1 MLPLDLREAVWKTDG
16 LIKLTFKIMIKIQN
30 LKKIFQV
37 WNEEIEI
44 FKNLNLEI
52 NSWDFIAIIGP
63 SWSWKSTFLNM
74 LSGIDRNFEGILDI
88 NWKDISKISD
98 DEITE
103 FRGKNISY
111 IFQNFKL
118 VENLTVAENVD
129 LIVEL
134 NQLERNFSTDE
145 ILKIVWLESKKDV
158 YAFHLSGWE
167 SQRVAIARAFVGKTS
182 LLLADEP
189 TWALDSKNKK
199 IIMDLILELH
209 KKIKNTIV
217 MITHDDEVAKFAE
230 KVYRVGG
237 WDIKN
242 I

>member
-1 MLPLDLREAVWKTDG
+1 
-16 LIKLTFKIMIKIQN
+16 MIHIHN
-30 LKKIFQV
+30 LKKTFQV
-37 WNEEIEI
+37 WNETIEI

-52 NSWDFIAIIGP
+52 QTWEFIWVIGP
-63 SWSWKSTFLNM
+63 SGSGKSTFLNL
-74 LSGIDRNFEGILDI
+74 LSWIDRNFSGTLEIDG
-88 NWKDISKISD
+88 KDISKLSA

-145 ILKIVWLESKKDV
+145 ILKIVGLSSKKDV
-158 YAFHLSGWE
+158 YAFHLSGGE

-189 TWALDSKNKK
+189 TGALDAKNKK
-199 IIMDLILELH
+199 NIMDLIVKLH

-217 MITHDDEVAKFAE
+217 MITHDDEVAKLAE
-230 KVYRVGG
+230 TVYKVGDG
-237 WDIKN
+237 DMKEIK
-242 I
+242 

>member
-1 MLPLDLREAVWKTDG
+1 MIH
-16 LIKLTFKIMIKIQN
+16 IKN
-30 LKKIFQV
+30 LKKYFQV
-37 WNEEIEI
+37 WNEKIEI

-52 NSWDFIAIIGP
+52 QSWEFIAIIWP
-63 SWSWKSTFLNM
+63 SGSWKSTFLNL
-74 LSGIDRNFEGILDI
+74 LSGVDRNFEGILEID
-88 NWKDISKISD
+88 NQNISTLKD

-103 FRGKNISY
+103 FRGKNLSY

-118 VENLTVAENVD
+118 VENLTVWENVD

-134 NQLERNFSTDE
+134 NNLERNFSTDE
-145 ILKIVWLESKKDV
+145 ILKIVGLSSKKDV

-167 SQRVAIARAFVGKTS
+167 SQRVAIARAFVGKTKI
-182 LLLADEP
+182 LLADEP

-209 KKIKNTIV
+209 KKIKNTII
-217 MITHDDEVAKFAE
+217 MITHDDEVAKLAE
-230 KVYRVGG
+230 KIYKVWEG
-237 WDIKN
+237 DITK

>member
-1 MLPLDLREAVWKTDG
+1 
-16 LIKLTFKIMIKIQN
+16 MIQIHH

-37 WNEEIEI
+37 WSESIEI
-44 FKNLNLEI
+44 FQDLSLEI
-52 NSWDFIAIIGP
+52 QSSDFIAIIGP
-63 SWSWKSTFLNM
+63 SGSGKSTFLNI
-74 LSGIDRNFEGILDI
+74 LSGIDRNFLGTLEIDG
-88 NWKDISKISD
+88 KDISKLND
-98 DEITE
+98 DEMTE

-134 NQLERNFSTDE
+134 NQLPRNFSTDE
-145 ILKIVWLESKKDV
+145 ILKIVGLESKKDV
-158 YAFHLSGWE
+158 YVFHLSGWE

-189 TWALDSKNKK
+189 TGALDAKNKK

-217 MITHDDEVAKFAE
+217 MITHDDEVAKLAE
-230 KVYRVGG
+230 KVYRVGDG
-237 WDIKN
+237 DMKKI
-242 I
+242 